1 MTSDPVTFI
10 HNALVI
16 RTCGPSGESGHG
28 YRYPTTVG
36 SMVEC
41 PDWEPQPKCGHGFH
55 GLLDGI
61 GDHALIDASP
71 SRLWQ
76 VFGVKRDEVVAID
89 DAKVKFRRGLLLYI
103 GDIGGAMTMVQPET
117 VKAIMA
123 KAIGNTATGDSGHAA
138 ATGYNGNAAA
148 TGDRG
153 HAAATGDSGNAAA
166 TGDRG
171 HAAATGY
178 NGNAAATG
186 DRGHAAATGDSGHA
200 AATGDSAVAASV
212 GIHGTAKAG
221 IGGWVVLA
229 AYDDAYKL
237 KLVKAAKVGSE
248 GIEAGKT
255 YRLGLDGA
263 FVEVA

>member
-16 RTCGPSGESGHG
+16 RTCGPSGESSCG
-28 YRYPTTVG
+28 YRYPTTIG

-138 ATGYNGNAAA
+138 ATGDRGHAAA
-148 TGDRG
+148 TGYSGHAAATGYRG
-153 HAAATGDSGNAAA
+153 HAAATGDSGN
-166 TGDRG
+166 
-171 HAAATGY
+171 
-178 NGNAAATG
+178 
-186 DRGHAAATGDSGHA
+186 A